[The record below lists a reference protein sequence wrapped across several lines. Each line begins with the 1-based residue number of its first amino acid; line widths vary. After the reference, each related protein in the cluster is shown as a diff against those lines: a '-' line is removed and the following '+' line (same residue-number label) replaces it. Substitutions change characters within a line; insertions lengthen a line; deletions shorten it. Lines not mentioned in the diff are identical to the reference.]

1 MVCKA
6 TTDDVRVL
14 AEFAAT
20 LWPGR
25 SADGIEQIFAKQLI
39 EDSEAAFFI
48 SYAGD
53 GPIGFA
59 LCQLRHEYV
68 EGTETSPVGY
78 LEGIFIREGYRRK
91 GYAAELLVECERWA
105 QLQGCKEFASDCEMK
120 NEGSMRFHRAAGFD
134 EANRIVCYVKKLI

>member
-6 TTDDVRVL
+6 TTADVRVL

-25 SADGIEQIFAKQLI
+25 SADDIEQIFAKQLS
-39 EDSEAAFFI
+39 EDSESAFFI
-48 SYAGD
+48 SYSAD

-68 EGTETSPVGY
+68 EGTSTSPVGY

-91 GYAAELLVECERWA
+91 GHAAELLRECEKWA
-105 QLQGCKEFASDCEMK
+105 RFEGCKEFASDCELK
-120 NEGSMRFHRAAGFD
+120 NEGSLKFHRDAGFD
-134 EANRIVCYVKKLI
+134 EANRIVCFVKKLL

>member
-25 SADGIEQIFAKQLI
+25 SANDIEQIFAKQLI

-59 LCQLRHEYV
+59 L
-68 EGTETSPVGY
+68 
-78 LEGIFIREGYRRK
+78 
-91 GYAAELLVECERWA
+91 
-105 QLQGCKEFASDCEMK
+105 
-120 NEGSMRFHRAAGFD
+120 
-134 EANRIVCYVKKLI
+134 